1 MISQLSGKLI
11 KNGMTYA
18 VIECGGIGYYVNIPQ
33 TVGNSLPPEGE
44 LCKLQVIMNISKT
57 DISQSD
63 SQMQERQCFQ
73 FLTSVSGAG
82 TKAGLEILGALS
94 VEEIYHAVFTESPDV
109 FSQVKGVGKKLSQ
122 RIVLELKDKVESNA
136 ENMMLSNTEIQQNG
150 NAWTSAIEALV
161 SLGYQRREAIKA
173 VSQIDKSLTVEQ
185 IISQALRKLMQ
196 HRTDPIGRKLSIM
209 KKAGRTRAKTGFG
222 VKS

>member
-11 KNGMTYA
+11 KNGITYA

-57 DISQSD
+57 DISLVGFSNN
-63 SQMQERQCFQ
+63 QERQCFQ

-82 TKAGLEILGALS
+82 TKAGLEILGTLS

-136 ENMMLSNTEIQQNG
+136 ENMVLSNTEIQQNR

-161 SLGYQRREAIKA
+161 SLGYQRREAMKA

-185 IISQALRKLMQ
+185 IISQALRNL
-196 HRTDPIGRKLSIM
+196 I
-209 KKAGRTRAKTGFG
+209 
-222 VKS
+222 

>member
-11 KNGMTYA
+11 KNGITYA

-57 DISQSD
+57 DISLVGFSNN
-63 SQMQERQCFQ
+63 QERQCFQ

-82 TKAGLEILGALS
+82 TKAGLEILGTLS
-94 VEEIYHAVFTESPDV
+94 VEEIYNAVFTESPDV

-122 RIVLELKDKVESNA
+122 RIVLELKDKVESNT
-136 ENMMLSNTEIQQNG
+136 ENMVLSNHEKQQNG

-161 SLGYQRREAIKA
+161 SLGYRRKEAMKA

-185 IISQALRKLMQ
+185 IISQVLRNL
-196 HRTDPIGRKLSIM
+196 I
-209 KKAGRTRAKTGFG
+209 
-222 VKS
+222 

>member
-11 KNGMTYA
+11 KNGITYA

-33 TVGNSLPPEGE
+33 NVGNSLPPEGE
-44 LCKLQVIMNISKT
+44 LCKLQIIMNISKT
-57 DISQSD
+57 DISLVGFSNNK
-63 SQMQERQCFQ
+63 ERQCFQ
-73 FLTSVSGAG
+73 ILTSVSGAG
-82 TKAGLEILGALS
+82 TKASLEILGTLP
-94 VEEIYHAVFTESPDV
+94 VEEIYHAVLTGSLDV

-136 ENMMLSNTEIQQNG
+136 ENMVLSNTEIQQHG

-161 SLGYQRREAIKA
+161 SLGYQHKEAMKA

-185 IISQALRKLMQ
+185 IISQALRNL
-196 HRTDPIGRKLSIM
+196 I
-209 KKAGRTRAKTGFG
+209 
-222 VKS
+222 